1 MKSIDLNCDMGESF
15 GSYRIGAD
23 EAVMPHITS
32 ANIACGWHAGD
43 PCVMERTVRMAVE
56 QGVKA
61 GAHPGYPDPMG
72 FGRRFMDLSFDE
84 LRNAIVYQVGAL
96 RGFCSAHGIDISH
109 VKPHGALYNNAMTD
123 EAVARGIAEG
133 VARIDAT
140 IPVFVL
146 AGDKGR
152 NMARICRENGLRV
165 VLEAFPDRAYTP
177 EGNLAPRS
185 MAGAVK
191 TDSSEIADRAL
202 MMAEDQR
209 VVDTD
214 GNTIEIEAETLCLHG
229 DTPEAA
235 ILVRSIRSTLET
247 SGIIVK
253 AV

>member
-43 PCVMERTVRMAVE
+43 PSVMERTVRMAVE
-56 QGVKA
+56 QGVKT

-72 FGRRFMDLSFDE
+72 FGRRFMELSFEE

-96 RGFCSAHGIDISH
+96 RGFCSTHGIDISH
-109 VKPHGALYNNAMTD
+109 VKPHGALYNNAMVD
-123 EAVARGIAEG
+123 ETVARGIAEG
-133 VARIDAT
+133 VASIDTA

-146 AGDKGR
+146 AGKKGQ

-165 VLEAFPDRAYTP
+165 VFEAFPDRAYTP

-185 MAGAVK
+185 MEGAVK
-191 TDSSEIADRAL
+191 TDPSEIAERAL
-202 MMAEDQR
+202 MMAEEQR

-235 ILVRSIRSTLET
+235 TLVRSIRSTLET
-247 SGIIVK
+247 SGVIVK